1 MTKWKWIATAAGIAL
16 LGLWLGI
23 QWFGPEPLQVSRPQR
38 GPAVQAVYA
47 TGSVEAAVMLPLAP
61 RITARLVEL
70 HADEGQQ
77 AKQDQLLARLEDDD
91 LRQAIREL
99 EAKEKYTRREY
110 ERDAVLIKR
119 KAIPESRF
127 DNARMQWDSAKAA
140 LARAKA
146 EQEFLQLVAPADGR
160 IIRRDG
166 EVGELIPANQPIFWF
181 SCCAPLRISAEVDE
195 EDIPLVKPGQKVLIS
210 ADAFPGEVYHGQVQ
224 SITPKGDPVAR
235 SYRVRIGFDESAP
248 LQIGMTAETN
258 IIIRERQDALLVP
271 TSAVVQDSLWL
282 VEERRLKK
290 QPVKA
295 GAKGPEQTEII
306 TGVTEASL
314 VALNPDADWAE
325 GQRVNFEIMEG
336 K

>member
-1 MTKWKWIATAAGIAL
+1 MAKWKWIVPAAVITL
-16 LGLWLGI
+16 LVLWLAI
-23 QWFGPEPLQVSRPQR
+23 RWFGPDSVLVTRPQR

-47 TGSVEAAVMLPLAP
+47 TGSVEATVMLPIAP

-77 AKQDQLLARLEDDD
+77 SKQDQLLARLEDDD
-91 LRQAIREL
+91 LLQTIREL
-99 EAKEKYTRREY
+99 EAREKYARREY

-127 DNARMQWDSAKAA
+127 DNARMQWDASKAA

-146 EQEFLQLVAPADGR
+146 EQGFLQLVAPADGR

-195 EDIPLVKPGQKVLIS
+195 EDIPLVEPGQKVLIS

-235 SYRVRIGFDESAP
+235 SYRVRISFDNNAP

-258 IIIRERQDALLVP
+258 IIIRESQDALLVP
-271 TSAVVQDSLWL
+271 TSAVTQQSLWL
-282 VEERRLKK
+282 VEDGRLK
-290 QPVKA
+290 QQSVTV

-306 TGVTEASL
+306 KGVTEESS
-314 VALNPDADWAE
+314 VAVNPGADWVE
-325 GQRVNFEIMEG
+325 GQRVSSQRMEG

>member
-1 MTKWKWIATAAGIAL
+1 MAKWKWIALAASMVL
-16 LGLWLGI
+16 LGIWLAI
-23 QWFGPEPLQVSRPQR
+23 RWFGPDPVQVVNPKR

-47 TGSVEAAVMLPLAP
+47 TGSVEATVMLPLAP

-70 HADEGQQ
+70 HADEGQR

-91 LRQAIREL
+91 LRQTIREL
-99 EAKEKYTRREY
+99 EAKEKYARREY

-127 DNARMQWDSAKAA
+127 DNARMQWDAAKAA

-146 EQEFLQLVAPADGR
+146 EQEFLQLVAPADGH

-166 EVGELIPANQPIFWF
+166 EVGELIPANQPVFWF

-210 ADAFPGEVYHGQVQ
+210 ADAFPGDVYYGQVQ
-224 SITPKGDPVAR
+224 SITPMGDPVAR
-235 SYRVRIGFDESAP
+235 SYRVRIGFDNSAP

-258 IIIRERQDALLVP
+258 IVIRESQDALLVP
-271 TSAVVQDSLWL
+271 TSAVTQNSLWL
-282 VEERRLKK
+282 VEEGRLKK
-290 QPVKA
+290 RAVSI
-295 GAKGPEQTEII
+295 GAKGPEQTEIME
-306 TGVTEASL
+306 GMTEESF
-314 VALNPDADWAE
+314 VALNPGGNWVE
-325 GQRVNFEIMEG
+325 GQRVRPERMEE
-336 K
+336 